1 MLAEFNASEGEF
13 QCPVSAARKAECI
26 DGVCAKCFGDVPSS
40 RLKGD
45 PFKQATLYG
54 NQINPCEGDGGS
66 QRRRTYHE
74 MHHYPGTPLRYD
86 DPFPPNPPRSPDP
99 PHAPPLPPP
108 YPRPPLPPN
117 VPGVDPNEAVR
128 NPCLDYVAI
137 SQLCIGRDEQKKE
150 KLATVCP
157 RFTTL
162 SDVEKTKGLEGNGCT
177 LQGTSLSNLRTGG
190 YADESSLCGLLG
202 DDLFNQLSTFDD
214 CKRCYLPMRQMANS
228 SDSFTLPPGATE
240 TTNCVDYCT
249 AVLTQD
255 LLGSRIAPGFVPDLC
270 AGQDVLGQLTSM
282 ISLVDIFRAFEVAAG
297 VTILLSTI
305 VTLSPAALSLVLG
318 IIKAGKVLKASLPW
332 VRLPSF
338 QILLATA
345 VVLPLV
351 IAIMASFFQVAA
363 DGWSLALSLSVV
375 ASFLSNWPTH
385 YFVQA
390 KSYNENSSEMRRR
403 GHIQSAFLLLA
414 LTFLGLWLGLSSRLR
429 QVLHESGFVDL
440 RKLGEYR
447 TPRAP
452 MWILITVVLD
462 FLGKSVLSKI
472 FFTDLLLLVTART
485 ELAESSSAQ
494 RVMRDQAA
502 VLYSFADETHEA
514 EARLRRGSV
523 AAAKGS
529 VAGVKG
535 SISCIAEP
543 CAATPGAIRAPRDVP
558 TTAAVRTLA
567 EPSQGKATGPPT
579 VDPRQ
584 PPEAHKS
591 KPNIARCSRA
601 VPTLEPPILEISSS
615 HEGCDSDASLSMVAD
630 EPAERQ
636 TSQLALTIDGLECEI
651 LGRPSHAAPPPPP
664 S

>member
-1 MLAEFNASEGEF
+1 MP
-13 QCPVSAARKAECI
+13 CSAARKAECTTA
-26 DGVCAKCFGDVPSS
+26 CALVSATCFS
-40 RLKGD
+40 RLRD
-45 PFKQATLYG
+45 QAATLYG

-351 IAIMASFFQVAA
+351 IAIMASFFR
-363 DGWSLALSLSVV
+363 SLPTAGRSHFRSLS
-375 ASFLSNWPTH
+375 SRPSSNWPTH

-390 KSYNENSSEMRRR
+390 KSHNENSSEMAAPPYW
-403 GHIQSAFLLLA
+403 SAFLLLA
-414 LTFLGLWLGLSSRLR
+414 LTFLASGWAFREARCCMRAASSTFGSLASTAR
-429 QVLHESGFVDL
+429 
-440 RKLGEYR
+440 
-447 TPRAP
+447 PAP
-452 MWILITVVLD
+452 M
-462 FLGKSVLSKI
+462 
-472 FFTDLLLLVTART
+472 
-485 ELAESSSAQ
+485 
-494 RVMRDQAA
+494 
-502 VLYSFADETHEA
+502 
-514 EARLRRGSV
+514 GS
-523 AAAKGS
+523 
-529 VAGVKG
+529 
-535 SISCIAEP
+535 
-543 CAATPGAIRAPRDVP
+543 
-558 TTAAVRTLA
+558 
-567 EPSQGKATGPPT
+567 
-579 VDPRQ
+579 
-584 PPEAHKS
+584 
-591 KPNIARCSRA
+591 
-601 VPTLEPPILEISSS
+601 
-615 HEGCDSDASLSMVAD
+615 
-630 EPAERQ
+630 
-636 TSQLALTIDGLECEI
+636 
-651 LGRPSHAAPPPPP
+651 
-664 S
+664 